1 MLSNAKYS
9 IIPIIFILVLG
20 IGIAS
25 ASDIA
30 DFPNDSNMLSI
41 DDSLADSSSG
51 VSGDNEDNPIFSEV
65 NNPDDNLDDN
75 ENNNFD
81 GDLTDNEISEISSH
95 QTDSSKIA
103 LQPTKTQSKLSA
115 NKVNTYYKEKSN
127 LIIYLRDS
135 KNKAI
140 KNKSVKI
147 LLNGKTYSRSTG
159 NLGKIVLKLSLK
171 PKKYNVKISFGGDKD
186 YEASSI
192 NTIVNVKKAPLKVK
206 TSNAKVYYAP
216 ETFFKAKVTNK
227 ITKTPIEGI
236 KVLFKVFYSKNK
248 YKSYYAVTDKKGFA
262 TLSKR
267 LQTGT
272 YKVSTL
278 IMDNAQKQFISYK
291 NSRAKVTLNVV
302 NTREIGCSSIYV
314 HVSENESA
322 IAFRRDSTYA
332 ADLYIVAKKWHGRY
346 AIKQY
351 KLTGTYFFHAITTA
365 DGWLIGTGGWDNPTV
380 NKNIENLAG
389 KIVSSNSISSSLLNK
404 IKAQEQQLNSGHF
417 AIVAPN
423 GRYAVVWR
431 SGYITGKLKNGEYLD
446 VPNSRYYF
454 RKGNY
459 KSFSNSTAKAAL
471 KIAATDTFGINRRN
485 IMTYLYKRTTKN
497 HKTTAMVKVYG
508 SNDKGNLVGRYTVG
522 LSDNVN
528 FLGDYISKSKLSGT
542 PYMKYLGY
550 YKFGN
555 IDKLFKIQTKV
566 YSPNITRKFNTT
578 TYMKLSLRN
587 KKTNALL
594 KGVKVNLK
602 VFTGKTHKNYI
613 VKTDKNGIAKL
624 NTKTFTVGK
633 HTVLISTA
641 NDKYIISG
649 KATVLIREVPVPK
662 ADDSAN
668 VVDGVDNG
676 VS

>member
-278 IMDNAQKQFISYK
+278 IMDNAQKQF
-291 NSRAKVTLNVV
+291 
-302 NTREIGCSSIYV
+302 
-314 HVSENESA
+314 VS
-322 IAFRRDSTYA
+322 
-332 ADLYIVAKKWHGRY
+332 
-346 AIKQY
+346 
-351 KLTGTYFFHAITTA
+351 
-365 DGWLIGTGGWDNPTV
+365 
-380 NKNIENLAG
+380 
-389 KIVSSNSISSSLLNK
+389 
-404 IKAQEQQLNSGHF
+404 
-417 AIVAPN
+417 
-423 GRYAVVWR
+423 
-431 SGYITGKLKNGEYLD
+431 
-446 VPNSRYYF
+446 
-454 RKGNY
+454 
-459 KSFSNSTAKAAL
+459 
-471 KIAATDTFGINRRN
+471 
-485 IMTYLYKRTTKN
+485 
-497 HKTTAMVKVYG
+497 
-508 SNDKGNLVGRYTVG
+508 
-522 LSDNVN
+522 
-528 FLGDYISKSKLSGT
+528 
-542 PYMKYLGY
+542 
-550 YKFGN
+550 
-555 IDKLFKIQTKV
+555 
-566 YSPNITRKFNTT
+566 
-578 TYMKLSLRN
+578 
-587 KKTNALL
+587 
-594 KGVKVNLK
+594 
-602 VFTGKTHKNYI
+602 
-613 VKTDKNGIAKL
+613 
-624 NTKTFTVGK
+624 
-633 HTVLISTA
+633 
-641 NDKYIISG
+641 
-649 KATVLIREVPVPK
+649 
-662 ADDSAN
+662 
-668 VVDGVDNG
+668 
-676 VS
+676 